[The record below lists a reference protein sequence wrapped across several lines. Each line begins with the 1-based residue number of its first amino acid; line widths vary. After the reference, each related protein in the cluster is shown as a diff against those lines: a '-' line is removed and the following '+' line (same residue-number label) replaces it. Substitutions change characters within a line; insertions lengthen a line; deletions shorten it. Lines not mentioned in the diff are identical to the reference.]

1 MVSGV
6 HTIRLPFTRSLE
18 AWADRFADLPGFVY
32 LDNGVTSYQAE
43 SEWISALPTMSLDL
57 KGYSGDLAAWIAALE
72 AALNASR
79 QGVGGPRHRIAVG
92 CLDYDAP
99 ARALSGTSLSE
110 AKAWAGV
117 YDWYLHS
124 NLASSTTE
132 VCFGQNCSADIRQRV
147 VARLEGD
154 WVPEETPRF
163 QITEPFSADVTRDQY
178 RQAIDTIQEYI
189 LAGDCY
195 QVNYAQ
201 RFSARFSGDTWLAYR
216 ALRNALSGGFSAF
229 LRPARSRSILSMS
242 PERFLSVQGELVCT
256 QPIKGTAPRHSDP
269 DQDLANAQ
277 ALLASEKDRAENI
290 MITDLLRNDLGKF
303 CIPGSIE
310 VTQLCAL
317 QSYRNVHHLVSTVTG
332 VLRKGMSAARVL
344 AQSSPG
350 GSISGAPKKRAVE
363 IIQELEPSPRGAYC
377 GSVFLLKPEG
387 DLLSNIA
394 IRTLE
399 SEDDQLTCWGGGGIT
414 IGSHWETE
422 YQETLDKVGPLMR
435 TLEALSQ

>member
-1 MVSGV
+1 MLSGV
-6 HTIRLPFTRSLE
+6 RTIRLPFTRSLE
-18 AWADRFADLPGFVY
+18 RWADRFADLPGFVY

-43 SEWISALPTMSLDL
+43 SEWISALPTQTLNLNS
-57 KGYSGDLAAWIAALE
+57 YSGDLGAWITTLE
-72 AALNASR
+72 TALNGSHQAECGR
-79 QGVGGPRHRIAVG
+79 PHRIAIG
-92 CLDYDAP
+92 CLDYDGP
-99 ARALSGTSLSE
+99 ARALAGMPAAGTD
-110 AKAWAGV
+110 AWAGI

-124 NLASSTTE
+124 DLGSSVTE
-132 VCFGQNCSADIRQRV
+132 ICFGQHCAADIRDQV
-147 VARLEGD
+147 VARMEDD
-154 WVPEETPRF
+154 WQPEATQQF
-163 QITEPFSADVTRDQY
+163 QITKPFSADVTRDEY
-178 RQAIDTIQEYI
+178 RRAIEAIQEYI

-201 RFSARFSGDTWLAYR
+201 RFSARFVGDTWRAYR

-229 LRPARSRSILSMS
+229 LRPSQSRTILSMS
-242 PERFLSVQGELVCT
+242 PERFLSVQGDRVRT

-269 DQDLANAQ
+269 DQDLASAQ

-303 CIPGSIE
+303 CRPGSIE

-332 VLRKGMSAARVL
+332 VLSEGISAAHVL

-363 IIQELEPSPRGAYC
+363 IIHELEPSPRGAYC
-377 GSVFLLKPEG
+377 GSVFLLQPQG

-399 SEDDQLTCWGGGGIT
+399 SREDRLTCWGGGGIT
-414 IGSHWETE
+414 VGSNWENE
-422 YQETLDKVGPLMR
+422 YQETIDKVGPLMR
-435 TLEALSQ
+435 TLEALNQ